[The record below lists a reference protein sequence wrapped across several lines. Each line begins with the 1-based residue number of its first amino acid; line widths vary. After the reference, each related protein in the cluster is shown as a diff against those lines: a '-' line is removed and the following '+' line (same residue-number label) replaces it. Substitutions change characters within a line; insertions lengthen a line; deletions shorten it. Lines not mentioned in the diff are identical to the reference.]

1 MTITSRLVDTVLDHL
16 GITKEQV
23 ERVKTIIDMVEF
35 KVEDGK
41 KIVTVQLGEGIEVT
55 IVQPNKPLD

>member
-1 MTITSRLVDTVLDHL
+1 VTITSRLVDTVLDHL

>member
-1 MTITSRLVDTVLDHL
+1 MTITGRLVDTVLEHL
-16 GITKEQV
+16 GVTKEQV

-41 KIVTVQLGEGIEVT
+41 KIATIQLGEGIEVT
-55 IVQPNKPLD
+55 IVQPDKPLD